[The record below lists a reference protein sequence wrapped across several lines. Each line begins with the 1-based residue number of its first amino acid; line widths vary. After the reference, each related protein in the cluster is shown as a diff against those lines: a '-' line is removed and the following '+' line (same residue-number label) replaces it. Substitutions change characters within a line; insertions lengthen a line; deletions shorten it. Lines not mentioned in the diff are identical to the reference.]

1 MTPSFIGDLAP
12 LLGLGLGLYAMMKG
26 KEQKTMKASNALA
39 AVVKFMN
46 AASEIAETLS
56 ESIDRIEELEMRA
69 SSHKAEVADLYKKLD
84 AANTT
89 IRELTDKLAEA
100 ESGRAIYKSMAEEAV
115 EKREKRR
122 RR

>member
-1 MTPSFIGDLAP
+1 MMPSIVTWAAALA
-12 LLGLGLGLYAMMKG
+12 GGFGLYAMTKG
-26 KEQKTMKASNALA
+26 KKTMKASNALA

-84 AANTT
+84 AANET
-89 IRELTDKLAEA
+89 IALIRRDLARAEEARDNFRKLAE
-100 ESGRAIYKSMAEEAV
+100 MAQEKKAKARRGAV
-115 EKREKRR
+115 
-122 RR
+122 